1 VETIKIDKSFVINM
15 TKNQSDALIVRST
28 IDLAHNMNLKVVAEG
43 VEDKDIWDRL
53 DALGCDSAQGY
64 YMGRPMPADE
74 LSRWLHE
81 SSWGLEK
88 DSTYCP
94 N

>member
-81 SSWGLEK
+81 SPWGLEK
-88 DSTYCP
+88 ASM
-94 N
+94 